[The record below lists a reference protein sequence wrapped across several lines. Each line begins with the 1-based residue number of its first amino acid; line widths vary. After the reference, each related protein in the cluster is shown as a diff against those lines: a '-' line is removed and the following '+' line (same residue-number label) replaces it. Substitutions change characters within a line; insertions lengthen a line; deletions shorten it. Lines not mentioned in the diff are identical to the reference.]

1 LEIYNL
7 SNLQKIGGVA
17 ALIEAIIYIAAF
29 VFFGAFWNSP
39 GGADAAQQF
48 AFLTENKT
56 VLFVVNFVMYVLF
69 GIVLAVLVLALHERL
84 KKGAP
89 TLSSLAAIF
98 GVIWVGLVIASGMIA
113 NIGLAAA
120 IDLANT
126 EPQQAMTMWRAVY
139 SVVEGLGGG
148 NEVVGGLWV
157 LLISITALQNQKLPK
172 ALNVFG
178 LIVGLVG
185 VLTVYPADVFTEI
198 FGVSQIV
205 WFSWLGITLIK
216 KQ

>member
-1 LEIYNL
+1 MEIYNL

-17 ALIEAIIYIAAF
+17 ALVEAIIYIAAF

-48 AFLTENKT
+48 AFLAENKT

>member
-1 LEIYNL
+1 M

-17 ALIEAIIYIAAF
+17 ALVEAIIYISAF

-39 GGADAAQQF
+39 SGADAAQQF
-48 AFLTENKT
+48 AFLAENKT

-98 GVIWVGLVIASGMIA
+98 GVVWVGLVIASGMIA

>member
-1 LEIYNL
+1 M

-17 ALIEAIIYIAAF
+17 ALVEAIIYISAF

-39 GGADAAQQF
+39 SGADAAQQF
-48 AFLTENKT
+48 AFLAENKT

>member
-1 LEIYNL
+1 M
-7 SNLQKIGGVA
+7 SNLQKTGGVA
-17 ALIEAIIYIAAF
+17 ALFEAVIYVSAF
-29 VFFGAFWNSP
+29 VFFGAFWSSP
-39 GGADAAQQF
+39 DGADAAQQF
-48 AFLTENKT
+48 AFLAENKT
-56 VLFVVNFVMYVLF
+56 VLSIVNFVMYVLF